1 MKHTAVLRFLASLLV
16 SLFGTLFLSAAE
28 PIRVRV
34 ASYNIQYLSASQL
47 REQGDRA
54 EKLKQVIAKLD
65 ADVIGLQEI
74 DDRAALEAIFDPQQW
89 QLLIDDDSP
98 SKQDLAIAVRK
109 PFALAP
115 RPDLNAN
122 DADFLFSG
130 AEFEDAYKDRR
141 DALVGKV
148 VVPGMNEI
156 LHVMVVHQ
164 KSRLGGRAVTDPI
177 REKASKLLLGKLET
191 EFDGKLF
198 AVLGDFN
205 DNADD
210 RSLNILETGNPDAVG
225 KAENEDGPFL
235 FNPSEELLAQDIVS
249 HGKRDTDIDGATRKI
264 RLPVPGSRQRNDTAR
279 GTDENTGPILFDQIL
294 VPMTMRSACVPGSFR
309 VFDDAVA
316 IEGTFSGRDATR
328 ASDHLPVSL
337 DFAFRQSAPGLISSP
352 TDMVRIAALLPDPF
366 GPDPGKETVTLQNL
380 RATTI
385 SLERWTLRDRAGNT
399 FTLTGSIEPRGTLT
413 IILPP
418 GKLPLNNSGDDVKLL
433 DGDGITVHQ
442 VTYTQTM
449 VVEGAELHF
458 P

>member
-1 MKHTAVLRFLASLLV
+1 
-16 SLFGTLFLSAAE
+16 
-28 PIRVRV
+28 
-34 ASYNIQYLSASQL
+34 
-47 REQGDRA
+47 
-54 EKLKQVIAKLD
+54 
-65 ADVIGLQEI
+65 
-74 DDRAALEAIFDPQQW
+74 
-89 QLLIDDDSP
+89 
-98 SKQDLAIAVRK
+98 
-109 PFALAP
+109 
-115 RPDLNAN
+115 
-122 DADFLFSG
+122 
-130 AEFEDAYKDRR
+130 
-141 DALVGKV
+141 
-148 VVPGMNEI
+148 
-156 LHVMVVHQ
+156 
-164 KSRLGGRAVTDPI
+164 
-177 REKASKLLLGKLET
+177 
-191 EFDGKLF
+191 
-198 AVLGDFN
+198 
-205 DNADD
+205 
-210 RSLNILETGNPDAVG
+210 
-225 KAENEDGPFL
+225 
-235 FNPSEELLAQDIVS
+235 
-249 HGKRDTDIDGATRKI
+249 
-264 RLPVPGSRQRNDTAR
+264 
-279 GTDENTGPILFDQIL
+279 
-294 VPMTMRSACVPGSFR
+294 MTMRSACVPGSFR